1 MATLPH
7 PAHLNLYRAARN
19 RRLGKRFAAAIVF
32 ALTLATIAY
41 GETWLLEDAPRT
53 TLECAVTSSV
63 AHAIDEAPIAAN

>member
-1 MATLPH
+1 MATLQQTCS
-7 PAHLNLYRAARN
+7 LNLYRTTRN
-19 RRLGKRFAAAIVF
+19 RRLGRRVLGVVAA

-63 AHAIDEAPIAAN
+63 AQALAAPIAAN